1 MDVTEE
7 GGEGDSVG
15 GGGYLLLR
23 LVRRERER
31 LGGRRDG
38 GSGYWENIP
47 YASLVSVLSKMTD
60 NMKQSCMRDAG
71 ISMAAASGSGMS
83 HCSELDREDE
93 FSPRL
98 APPAQEDADKTPC
111 G

>member
-1 MDVTEE
+1 MW
-7 GGEGDSVG
+7 GGEGVPFVEVG
-15 GGGYLLLR
+15 KKR
-23 LVRRERER
+23 KRKV
-31 LGGRRDG
+31 GRVADG
-38 GSGYWENIP
+38 GSGDWENIP
-47 YASLVSVLSKMTD
+47 YASFVSVLSKMTD
-60 NMKQSCMRDAG
+60 NMKQSCMRDAE
-71 ISMAAASGSGMS
+71 ISMAAVSGGGMS